1 MRIVVRLNHLLHSS
15 PERDQPCRLL
25 RQRRCRWIANLPWR
39 HGWALVLP
47 ILLLIAI
54 PVQAQRPETTER
66 RVENPVGAAEA
77 EVKARRRVE
86 TSEVVI
92 TAETTPQTASTV
104 EISSDYQSSQGDVLL
119 AQGNVQVRYGDIFL
133 IAERVEYDRM
143 TGELRAEGNVYF
155 EQEGQR
161 LVGTRLE
168 FNARTKLGT
177 IQGATAFTNRTP
189 DGTVVIVDADQV
201 DKLDTRT
208 YGLRR
213 AILTACQEAVPKWS
227 LTASRARIELNER
240 AKVYHALLR
249 LKNIPVFYVP
259 YASISISRKDRSSG
273 FLLPGSGSST
283 LKGRTLNIAYYQT
296 LGRSADILIRGD
308 LFSKRGIGLGY
319 DFRAR
324 PDETSRINFGS
335 FLVFDRLFGEK
346 GVDQGGSSFYADAG
360 YRTRNGFVLAAD
372 VNVTSSFAFRQIFA
386 ENIQA
391 AISPEERFLLYVTRN
406 WGANSFNAF
415 FGEQSSFI
423 GDQVVKVRR
432 LPSFEWNRRST
443 RLRSSL
449 PFYFSFEGAVE
460 GVRRSETSGGRVD
473 LKTPSAVQRFDLL
486 PRLTL
491 PLPSWAGFKLTPT
504 LAFRS
509 TFYSDSLDPVQRE
522 VVGRDLHRQYV
533 DFGVDLRA
541 PALARIFRRRDGSP
555 WFKHLIEP
563 FVEYRR
569 ITGIDRFDRT
579 LRVDERDVVAGTNEL
594 AFGVSNSFLVR
605 RVLREGEAPQAHELL
620 NVTIQ
625 QKYFFDPTFG
635 GAFREGV
642 RNQFFPINTLAGFA
656 FGGALRQVS
665 PINLRTRWRPN
676 DLLFGDLRVN
686 YDPQL
691 HGLRDIIVG
700 SGIRRGL
707 VSFSQNWYI
716 TRRVR
721 LDQQRFDPS
730 SLLGNQVDF
739 STLLGNP
746 ARGLY
751 AGVNLIYDL
760 RDRRFDA
767 LPRERKLINFTTS
780 LGWAWDCCSLNIQ
793 NVTFNA
799 GLRNENRILFAFTFK
814 GIGTFGTDT
823 LGQQRPR

>member
-1 MRIVVRLNHLLHSS
+1 VQ
-15 PERDQPCRLL
+15 D
-25 RQRRCRWIANLPWR
+25 
-39 HGWALVLP
+39 P
-47 ILLLIAI
+47 I
-54 PVQAQRPETTER
+54 
-66 RVENPVGAAEA
+66 GAAEA
-77 EVKARRRVE
+77 EVRAGRRLQ
-86 TSEVVI
+86 TSAVVV
-92 TAETTPQTASTV
+92 TPDAPSEAALTV
-104 EISSDYQSSQGDVLL
+104 EIVSDRQSSQGDLVL
-119 AQGNVQVRYGDIFL
+119 AEGNVQVHYGGIFL
-133 IAERVEYDRM
+133 IAERLEYHRV
-143 TGELRAEGNVYF
+143 TGQLRAEGNVYF
-155 EQEGQR
+155 EQDGQR

-177 IQGATAFTNRTP
+177 IQGATAFTDRTP

-201 DKLDTRT
+201 EKLDSRT

-249 LKNIPVFYVP
+249 IKKIPVFYLP

-283 LKGRTLNIAYYQT
+283 LRGRTFNLAYYQT
-296 LGRSADILIRGD
+296 LGRSADILIRSD
-308 LFSKRGIGLGY
+308 LYSKRGIGLGY

-324 PDETSRINFGS
+324 PNETSRINFGS

-360 YRTRNGFVLAAD
+360 YRTRNGFVIAAD
-372 VNVTSSFAFRQIFA
+372 VNVTSSFAFRQVFA
-386 ENIQA
+386 ENIQT
-391 AISPEERFLLYVTRN
+391 AISPEERFLVYVSRN
-406 WGANSFNAF
+406 WGTTSFNAF
-415 FGEQSSFI
+415 LGEQSSFI
-423 GDQVVKVRR
+423 ADRVVKVRR
-432 LPSFEWNRRST
+432 LPSFELNRRPS
-443 RLRSSL
+443 RLSSRL
-449 PFYFSFEGAVE
+449 PLYFSFETALE
-460 GVRRSETSGGRVD
+460 GVRRSEVSGNRID
-473 LKTPSAVQRFDLL
+473 LKTPAAVQRFDLF

-491 PLPSWAGFKLTPT
+491 PLPSFGGFTLTPT

-509 TFYSDSLDPVQRE
+509 TFYSDRLDPVERQ
-522 VVGRDLHRQYV
+522 VIGRDLHRQYV
-533 DFGVDLRA
+533 DFGLDLRA
-541 PALARIFRRRDGSP
+541 PALAKIFRHRDGSP

-569 ITGIDRFDRT
+569 IAGIDRFDQT
-579 LRVDERDVVAGTNEL
+579 LRIDERDIVAGTNEV
-594 AFGVSNSFLVR
+594 GYGISNSFLVR
-605 RVLREGEAPQAHELL
+605 RPVREGEPPQAHELFNL
-620 NVTIQ
+620 TIQ

-656 FGGALRQVS
+656 FGGALRHLS
-665 PINLRTRWRPN
+665 PVNLRARWRPN
-676 DLLFGDLRVN
+676 DLLFGDLRLN

-691 HGLRDIIVG
+691 GDLRDVILG

-707 VSFSQNWYI
+707 FAFSQNWYV

-721 LDQQRFDPS
+721 IDERRFDPS
-730 SLLGNQVDF
+730 SLPGNQIDF
-739 STLLGNP
+739 SAFLGNP
-746 ARGLY
+746 TRGPY
-751 AGVNLIYDL
+751 AGVNLGYDL

-767 LPRERKLINFTTS
+767 LPRDKKLINFTTS
-780 LGWAWDCCSLNIQ
+780 LGWAWDCCSLTVQ

-799 GLRNENRILFAFTFK
+799 GLRNENRIFFAFSFK

-823 LGQQRPR
+823 LGQRRPR